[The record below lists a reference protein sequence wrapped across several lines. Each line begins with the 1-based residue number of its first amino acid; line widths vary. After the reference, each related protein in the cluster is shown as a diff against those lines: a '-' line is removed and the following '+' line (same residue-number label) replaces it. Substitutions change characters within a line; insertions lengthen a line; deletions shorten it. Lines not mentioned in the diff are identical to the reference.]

1 MAEVVVMPKLGNI
14 VETCLIVEW
23 LKEEGDRIE
32 SGDILCTVET
42 DKAAVDVE
50 SSVNGTLLKILYA
63 EGAEVPVLI
72 PIAVVGESGEDIST
86 LLSSFSKN
94 GSQEV
99 DAEQELQVN
108 RSGSR
113 DEDIPVEPVADL
125 QPEPIE
131 LPGSEAISPRARK
144 LAEKSM
150 IDGSS
155 LSGTGPKG
163 RVIERDVLEKISS
176 LTPITSAAG
185 EELLKQRGARPAE
198 GTGIGGRITLK
209 DVLSAP
215 SGGGSVGSGAIEKTT
230 KVSGKREIPVQGIRK
245 IIADTMLKSVTT
257 TAQFTLHGSA
267 DATNLMA
274 FRKRLKTSAEELGLR
289 SVTINDLV
297 MYAVIKTLKKF
308 SFMNAHLLNDRIVEY
323 ENINL
328 GIAVDTKRGLLVP
341 VVKNVENLTLKQFA
355 DRAGRV
361 YEKIKTKEILS
372 DELSGSTF
380 TVTNLGNLGVE
391 QFTPVLNIPEVAI
404 LGVCSI
410 QPKAVYVDGEVEFR
424 PHIGLSLTIN
434 HMAVDGAPAARFLQ
448 TLGNNI
454 RDIDFIM
461 AI

>member
-1 MAEVVVMPKLGNI
+1 MAEIVVMPKLGNT

-32 SGDILCTVET
+32 SGDVLCTVET

-50 SSVNGTLLKILYA
+50 SSANGTLLKILYV
-63 EGAEVPVLI
+63 EGDEVPVLI
-72 PIAVVGESGEDIST
+72 PIAVVGESGEDISA
-86 LLSSFSKN
+86 LLSNFSKN
-94 GSQEV
+94 GSREGE
-99 DAEQELQVN
+99 AEQELQANGVE
-108 RSGSR
+108 RR
-113 DEDIPVEPVADL
+113 DEETSVESAADL
-125 QPEPIE
+125 QPDTEAPS
-131 LPGSEAISPRARK
+131 GSGSISPRARK
-144 LAEKSM
+144 LAELHM

-155 LSGTGPKG
+155 LPGTGPKG
-163 RVIERDVLEKISS
+163 RVIERDVLKKISS
-176 LTPITSAAG
+176 LTPITAAAK
-185 EELLKQRGARPAE
+185 EELNKQGGTRPAE
-198 GTGIGGRITLK
+198 GTGIGGRITLT
-209 DVLSAP
+209 DLPSAP
-215 SGGGSVGSGAIEKTT
+215 IEKTT
-230 KVSGKREIPVQGIRK
+230 KVSGEREIPVQGIRK
-245 IIADTMLKSVTT
+245 VIAGAMLKSVTT

-267 DATNLMA
+267 DATNLMTL
-274 FRKRLKTSAEELGLR
+274 RKRLKTSAEELGLR

-308 SFMNAHLLNDRIVEY
+308 SFINAHLLNDRIVEY

-355 DRAGRV
+355 DRAGTL
-361 YEKIKTKEILS
+361 YEKISTNEILS

-410 QPKAVYVDGEVEFR
+410 QPKAVYVDDEVVFR

-434 HMAVDGAPAARFLQ
+434 HMAVDGAPAGRFMQ
-448 TLGNNI
+448 ALGNNI

>member
-1 MAEVVVMPKLGNI
+1 MAEIVVMPKLGNT
-14 VETCLIVEW
+14 VETCLIVQW

-50 SSVNGTLLKILYA
+50 SSVNGTLLKILYV
-63 EGAEVPVLI
+63 EGDEVPVLI
-72 PIAVVGESGEDIST
+72 PIAVVGEPGEDISA
-86 LLSSFSKN
+86 LLSDFSKN
-94 GSQEV
+94 GSREGET
-99 DAEQELQVN
+99 EQELQAN
-108 RSGSR
+108 REGRREEKISAGSA
-113 DEDIPVEPVADL
+113 ADL
-125 QPEPIE
+125 QPDPEEPSGA
-131 LPGSEAISPRARK
+131 GSISPRARK
-144 LAEKSM
+144 LAELHM
-150 IDGSS
+150 IDVSG

-176 LTPITSAAG
+176 LTPVTSAAE
-185 EELLKQRGARPAE
+185 EELKKQGGARPAE
-198 GTGIGGRITLK
+198 GTGIGGRITLT
-209 DVLSAP
+209 DVLSAR
-215 SGGGSVGSGAIEKTT
+215 SGDGSFGGGAIEKTT
-230 KVSGKREIPVQGIRK
+230 KVSGQRKIPVQGIRK
-245 IIADTMLKSVTT
+245 VIADSMLKSVTT

-267 DATNLMA
+267 DATNLMTL
-274 FRKRLKTSAEELGLR
+274 RKRLKTSAEELGLR
-289 SVTINDLV
+289 SITINDLV

-308 SFMNAHLLNDRIVEY
+308 SFMNAHLQNDRIVEY

-355 DRAGRV
+355 DRAGIL
-361 YEKIKTKEILS
+361 YEKISTNKILS

-380 TVTNLGNLGVE
+380 TVTNLGSLGVE

-410 QPKAVYVDGEVEFR
+410 QPKAVYVDNEVVFR

-434 HMAVDGAPAARFLQ
+434 HMAVDGAPAGRFMQALS
-448 TLGNNI
+448 NNI

-461 AI
+461 AM